1 MKPAIRTLAFLA
13 SVSIVT
19 AFSHSPAH
27 AQSVWDKLKQQA
39 QKTQQQKQQQPQQQ
53 AGQKKPGAPQQPNAA
68 QEASSG
74 PVTPPPGT
82 KVDVALLAPYEQGTS
97 FAVSPHGVHAA
108 TLSHHGSRPVI
119 IYDGVPGPM
128 FDGFVD
134 LRGGN
139 HPIAFSPDG
148 NHFAYCGLMSDHFSV
163 ILDGKEVGGG
173 SAMSAGQF
181 NCTLFFS
188 PNSRHF
194 FFTNRVGDGGDRLHP
209 PYVRFVVDGKTELK
223 LGIFDDREIVFS
235 PDGDRFAMVIQDPPG
250 PNLQSIQHLVVDGKI
265 VPIPGGNPQ
274 WSADS
279 KHLYTTANLSTPQ
292 GSLQELFLDGK
303 PLMRASRI
311 TLTVPRV
318 GDMTAALVY
327 VTNNGRPM
335 PLTESWFLV
344 VDGKKIPQS
353 EIIRRG
359 GGSSGAGITKVFI
372 SPDGKHYAALCTGQT
387 GRAYVFADGKKGL
400 EYQRLNGMGSD
411 TPELKADSPQQAY
424 DMIAFTTESS
434 KVIYKGFN
442 DPREFL
448 VVGDQEMEALRNTR
462 AVIVSPVGDHVVATG
477 TGGPLLD
484 GKLLDITGFDPAAS
498 TVDRFRFSPDGSHYS
513 FALQSRNGSQ
523 IFVDDVPQTGFG
535 WAAGPQA
542 GLWSPDSKHFAYIC
556 RSSNPSADPNE
567 SGLCLDGK
575 YIRLGVTSFA
585 NLTFSPDSNH
595 IYVTQWMPQ
604 GGFRL
609 LVDAHPVLDGF
620 PAAGAGVGMFA
631 KETFQMQ
638 PDGTLLLL
646 AQDNTGLKR
655 YGITPSPNT
664 SVATLLAGPLKAS
677 TR

>member
-1 MKPAIRTLAFLA
+1 MKPLVRNLASLA
-13 SVSIVT
+13 SVCIVT
-19 AFSHSPAH
+19 AFFQSAASG
-27 AQSVWDKLKQQA
+27 QSVWDKLKQQA
-39 QKTQQQKQQQPQQQ
+39 QGQQQKQQQPAGSKKAGTPQQ
-53 AGQKKPGAPQQPNAA
+53 ANTA
-68 QEASSG
+68 QDNSAG
-74 PVTPPPGT
+74 PVSPPPGT
-82 KVDVALLAPYEQGTS
+82 KINGTLLAPYEEGTT
-97 FAVSPHGVHAA
+97 FQVSPHGVHAA

-134 LRGGN
+134 LHGGN
-139 HPIAFSPDG
+139 HPIAFSADG

-173 SAMSAGQF
+173 REMSGGQF

-194 FFTNRVGDGGDRLHP
+194 FFTNRVGDGGDRQHP
-209 PYVRFVVDGKTELK
+209 PYVRFVIDGKTELK
-223 LGIFDDREIVFS
+223 LGIFDDRQMVFS
-235 PDGDRFAMVIQDPPG
+235 PDGDHFAMVIQDPPG

-279 KHLYTTANLSTPQ
+279 KHLYTTASLSTPQ
-292 GSLQELFLDGK
+292 GDLQELFLDGK

-344 VDGKKIPQS
+344 VGGKKIPQS

-372 SPDGKHYAALCTGQT
+372 SPDGKHYAAICTGQT
-387 GRAYVFADGKKGL
+387 GRIYVFADGKKGL

-411 TPELKADSPQQAY
+411 TPELKADNPQQAY

-434 KVIYKGFN
+434 KVVYKGFN

-448 VVGDQEMEALRNTR
+448 VVGDQEMEALRNTSTV
-462 AVIVSPVGDHVVATG
+462 VISPTGDHVVATG
-477 TGGPLLD
+477 MGGPLLD
-484 GKLLDITGFDPAAS
+484 GKLLDITGFPATS

-513 FALQSRNGSQ
+513 FTLQARNGAQ
-523 IFVDDVPQTGFG
+523 IFVDDVPQNGYG
-535 WAAGPQA
+535 WAGGPQG
-542 GLWSPDSKHFAYIC
+542 GLWSPDSRHFAYLC
-556 RSSNPSADPNE
+556 RSSNPSADPYE

-585 NLTFSPDSNH
+585 NLTFSPDGNH
-595 IYVTQWMPQ
+595 VYVTQSMPQ

-620 PAAGAGVGMFA
+620 PAGGAGVGMFGKA
-631 KETFQMQ
+631 TFQIQ

-655 YGITPSPNT
+655 YSITPSPNT
-664 SVATLLAGPLKAS
+664 SLATLLGAPLKAS
-677 TR
+677 NR